1 MTQKFKLS
9 KESENQVE
17 VFADLINDYET
28 TIELLSRKLKIAQ
41 QKVWE
46 IIATEYPESVNSINS
61 IASYNHKDKEL
72 IITKRYGLTPEQ
84 KELKEYVDNVVTEKV
99 EKIITDKIEEKFNQ
113 E

>member
-1 MTQKFKLS
+1 MQRKFKLS
-9 KESENQVE
+9 EESEKQVE

-28 TIELLSRKLKIAQ
+28 AIELLSRKLKIAQ

-46 IIATEYPESVNSINS
+46 IIGTEYPESVNSMYISN
-61 IASYNHKDKEL
+61 YNHKDKEL
-72 IITKRYGLTPEQ
+72 IINKRYGLTPEQ
-84 KELKEYVDNVVTEKV
+84 KELKEFVGNMIIESV